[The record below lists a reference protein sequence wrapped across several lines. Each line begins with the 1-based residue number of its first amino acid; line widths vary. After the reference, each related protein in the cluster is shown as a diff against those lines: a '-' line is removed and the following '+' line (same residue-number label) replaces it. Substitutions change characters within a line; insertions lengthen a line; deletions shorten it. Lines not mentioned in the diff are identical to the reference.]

1 MSNWSPLSLGKCIE
15 LLTGYPFRSELY
27 TEGDNSIR
35 LLRGDNIIQGR
46 TRWQDA
52 KKWNCDL
59 LDGLDNYF
67 LQKNDVVIAMDR
79 TWVKAGLKVA
89 IIEDGDLPCL
99 LVQRV
104 ARLRANKHLAQEYL
118 PYLVSS
124 YKFEQYVKGVQTE
137 TAVPHI
143 SAEQIKEFP
152 ILLPPIHEQRRIAE
166 ILATWDEAIALT
178 EKAIEARRR
187 RKNFLIQ
194 TFFNP
199 SFSDEEYEIL
209 PLEKIA
215 VVERGKF
222 TARPRNDPRYFGGSI
237 PFVQTGDVVASN
249 GFITSYSQTLNEA
262 GLEVSRLFP
271 KGSILVTI
279 AANIGDVAIAEIDVA
294 CPDSIVVVQAK
305 TGVCREW
312 LKYALSAKKDDLDAL
327 ATQNAQKNINLQ
339 VLRPLLIH
347 VPSKDKQEKIAKV
360 LLDCDK
366 EIAQIIRLL
375 ELYRKQKQGLM
386 QKLLIGEWRVAVQ
399 EAA

>member
-1 MSNWSPLSLGKCIE
+1 VVKASDLTKLSAVLIKIGSGITPKGGEKVYCGYGIPLI
-15 LLTGYPFRSELY
+15 RSQNVKIGHL
-27 TEGDNSIR
+27 
-35 LLRGDNIIQGR
+35 
-46 TRWQDA
+46 
-52 KKWNCDL
+52 DL
-59 LDGLDNYF
+59 S
-67 LQKNDVVIAMDR
+67 DVVYIDDKQHNKMQNSKVLPGDVLLNITGASIGRSCVVPEWLHDANVNQHVCILRPSERINPYYLSAFLNSFEGQKQVFSFQSGGSREGLNYQQIGAMNLR
-79 TWVKAGLKVA
+79 LPSL
-89 IIEDGDLPCL
+89 IE
-99 LVQRV
+99 
-104 ARLRANKHLAQEYL
+104 QE
-118 PYLVSS
+118 
-124 YKFEQYVKGVQTE
+124 
-137 TAVPHI
+137 
-143 SAEQIKEFP
+143 
-152 ILLPPIHEQRRIAE
+152 RIAE

-178 EKAIEARRR
+178 ERAIEARRR

-194 TFFNP
+194 KFFNP
-199 SFSDEEYEIL
+199 SFFDEEYESL

-215 VVERGKF
+215 IVERGKF

-249 GFITSYSQTLNEA
+249 GFIRSYSQTLNEV
-262 GLEVSRLFP
+262 GLEVSKLFP

-279 AANIGDVAIAEIDVA
+279 AANIGDVAITEIDVA

-347 VPSKDKQEKIAKV
+347 VPSKDRQEKIAKV

-366 EIAQIIRLL
+366 EIAQTIRLL

-386 QKLLIGEWRVAVQ
+386 QKLLTGEWRVAVQ